1 MTLTIIIL
9 FVVASI
15 VTIFVLETK
24 KKPTT
29 TLTKEVVPPIV
40 GQGPIDE
47 KQVAGDPT
55 FFVKDELPTVS
66 PFTGQPIVSDEQ
78 LAPTTQSVVTPTQ
91 PVVEPVVEP
100 AKPAKK
106 KQPKKK

>member
-47 KQVAGDPT
+47 KQIAGDPT

-78 LAPTTQSVVTPTQ
+78 LAPTTQPVVTPTQ
-91 PVVEPVVEP
+91 PVVEP